1 MTRRPAAEIAVRCGA
16 TGEPLQFV
24 RGRRLYV
31 VRAIL
36 AHWREATRWWA
47 TGAGAEDGV
56 RQYGSS
62 QGGASQ
68 GGAGQGG
75 VNRVRRDQLAA
86 DSIIGSG
93 FDIAPRAIDREVW
106 RVEASIGRNGAAG
119 VFDLARVCQPAAI
132 DELSSLQEPSPLE
145 EHWVLVRVLD

>member
-1 MTRRPAAEIAVRCGA
+1 VTRRPAAEIAVRCGA

-31 VRAIL
+31 VRTIL

-47 TGAGAEDGV
+47 TGLDQDADAGPGHAGPGHAGPGRAGR
-56 RQYGSS
+56 RQS
-62 QGGASQ
+62 
-68 GGAGQGG
+68 
-75 VNRVRRDQLAA
+75 LAA

>member
-1 MTRRPAAEIAVRCGA
+1 MTRRPAAAIAVRCGA

-31 VRAIL
+31 VRTIL

-47 TGAGAEDGV
+47 TGLDQDADAGPGRAGR
-56 RQYGSS
+56 RQS
-62 QGGASQ
+62 
-68 GGAGQGG
+68 
-75 VNRVRRDQLAA
+75 LAA